1 MLRKKIQVGL
11 SFLLLL
17 FSTVKS
23 QDTIP
28 ERFLNDF
35 KSYYQ
40 TYSTHDIAEN
50 LKETYAQENAYAKLN
65 YTFYHKIYYNQPL
78 LEDYIR
84 TVLKQLLPDN
94 AEVDNYEIYIT
105 RSTEFNAFTIND
117 GTIFVNIACLA
128 QLSSEAELAFLMAHE
143 YAHYQLEH
151 GKRSFV
157 KKFENKKRKTSLKEL
172 QQLNAFSQK
181 NEMASDNL
189 AMVMGTNAV
198 YETRTDSYRYGG
210 VRGELRLY

>member
-1 MLRKKIQVGL
+1 M
-11 SFLLLL
+11 
-17 FSTVKS
+17 
-23 QDTIP
+23 
-28 ERFLNDF
+28 
-35 KSYYQ
+35 
-40 TYSTHDIAEN
+40 
-50 LKETYAQENAYAKLN
+50 
-65 YTFYHKIYYNQPL
+65 
-78 LEDYIR
+78 
-84 TVLKQLLPDN
+84 PDN

-189 AMVMGTNAV
+189 AMVMGTNAGYDARAMDLLIQKLIFLQKKQV
-198 YETRTDSYRYGG
+198 LQFSESYNSQLLYPTSHPVGEERLLQIKSIAPVNDRGSLYIIGEDEFNKVKRLAEYEFLKLLDEDFDLHEAISFPLKKFMYIRNYQ
-210 VRGELRLY
+210 

>member
-1 MLRKKIQVGL
+1 M
-11 SFLLLL
+11 
-17 FSTVKS
+17 
-23 QDTIP
+23 
-28 ERFLNDF
+28 
-35 KSYYQ
+35 
-40 TYSTHDIAEN
+40 
-50 LKETYAQENAYAKLN
+50 
-65 YTFYHKIYYNQPL
+65 
-78 LEDYIR
+78 
-84 TVLKQLLPDN
+84 PDN

-105 RSTEFNAFTIND
+105 CSTEFKAFTIND

-128 QLSSEAELAFLMAHE
+128 QLSSEVELAFLMAHE

-189 AMVMGTNAV
+189 AMVMGTNAGYDARAMDLLIQKLIFLQKKQV
-198 YETRTDSYRYGG
+198 LQFSESYNSQLFYPTSHPVGEERLLQIKSIAPVNDRGSLYIIGEDEFNKVKRLAEYEFLKLLDEDFDLHEAISFPLKKFMYIRNYQ
-210 VRGELRLY
+210 